1 MQRRLSG
8 PARHSDGGEAKRE
21 KGGRCLADQSGPQ
34 GRIGYG
40 ASRRYCWESLSSG
53 GPYDSRRVQPHGPA
67 SSGLSRSAERRP
79 SFRNAEPDAFRADR
93 RGKPV
98 RRNTVDRA
106 EGVRPD
112 SIFSLPVGFPFRRL
126 LWAWVESS
134 SLHGKRQPDPCP
146 CRAAEGTAVRRRD
159 VFCCRIEV
167 RQRRRGRSVGNRNL
181 GLRVLSGKNPT
192 ALPERTRKRQKAGVR
207 TRRFGSAS
215 RTERSLYSVSATTRT
230 IARASVSSS

>member
-1 MQRRLSG
+1 MLGGPVRSAGSDRVRGFPRILLGKFVVGRAVRFPPRPAAWTGVERLISECG
-8 PARHSDGGEAKRE
+8 EETVVSECGAR
-21 KGGRCLADQSGPQ
+21 CF
-34 GRIGYG
+34 
-40 ASRRYCWESLSSG
+40 SG
-53 GPYDSRRVQPHGPA
+53 GQARKTCPPEY
-67 SSGLSRSAERRP
+67 RRP
-79 SFRNAEPDAFRADR
+79 
-93 RGKPV
+93 G
-98 RRNTVDRA
+98 

-146 CRAAEGTAVRRRD
+146 CRSAGGAAARRRG

-192 ALPERTRKRQKAGVR
+192 ALPERTCKRQKAGVR
-207 TRRFGSAS
+207 ARRFGSAS

-230 IARASVSSS
+230 IARASVCSS

>member
-1 MQRRLSG
+1 MLGG
-8 PARHSDGGEAKRE
+8 PVRSAGSDRVRGFPRILLE
-21 KGGRCLADQSGPQ
+21 KFVV
-34 GRIGYG
+34 
-40 ASRRYCWESLSSG
+40 G

-79 SFRNAEPDAFRADR
+79 SFRNAEPDAFQADR

-98 RRNTVDRA
+98 RPEYR
-106 EGVRPD
+106 RPGGGRPSRLD
-112 SIFSLPVGFPFRRL
+112 FFSPGRLPFPSNVMGHGWSRL
-126 LWAWVESS
+126 RCM
-134 SLHGKRQPDPCP
+134 GKRQPDPCP
-146 CRAAEGTAVRRRD
+146 CRSAGGAAARRRG

-207 TRRFGSAS
+207 ARRFGSAS

-230 IARASVSSS
+230 IARASVCSS

>member
-1 MQRRLSG
+1 MQRKLSG

-40 ASRRYCWESLSSG
+40 ASRGYCWESLSSG
-53 GPYDSRRVQPHGPA
+53 GPYDFRRVQPHGPA

-112 SIFSLPVGFPFRRL
+112 SIFSSPGRLPFPSNVMGYGWSRL
-126 LWAWVESS
+126 RCMGSGSRTRV
-134 SLHGKRQPDPCP
+134 R
-146 CRAAEGTAVRRRD
+146 AVRREELPHGVGAYFAAESRSGSD
-159 VFCCRIEV
+159 GGAEASEIGISVCASSPARI
-167 RQRRRGRSVGNRNL
+167 RPPCRRGRANGGKPGCGPVVSDRLPGQKDRSIRFR
-181 GLRVLSGKNPT
+181 LRPGP
-192 ALPERTRKRQKAGVR
+192 
-207 TRRFGSAS
+207 
-215 RTERSLYSVSATTRT
+215 
-230 IARASVSSS
+230 

>member
-1 MQRRLSG
+1 ML
-8 PARHSDGGEAKRE
+8 
-21 KGGRCLADQSGPQ
+21 
-34 GRIGYG
+34 
-40 ASRRYCWESLSSG
+40 G
-53 GPYDSRRVQPHGPA
+53 GPV
-67 SSGLSRSAERRP
+67 RSAGSDRVRGFPRILLEKFVVGRAVRFPPRPAAWTGVERLISECGEETVVSECGARCF
-79 SFRNAEPDAFRADR
+79 S
-93 RGKPV
+93 GKPV

-146 CRAAEGTAVRRRD
+146 CRSAGGAAARRRG

-207 TRRFGSAS
+207 ARRFGSAS

-230 IARASVSSS
+230 IARASVCSS

>member
-1 MQRRLSG
+1 MLGGPVRSAGSDRVRGFPRILLKKFVVGRAVRFPPRPAAWTGVERLISECGEETVVSECGARCFSGGQARKTCPPEYRRPG
-8 PARHSDGGEAKRE
+8 
-21 KGGRCLADQSGPQ
+21 GGRP
-34 GRIGYG
+34 
-40 ASRRYCWESLSSG
+40 SRLDFFS
-53 GPYDSRRVQPHGPA
+53 
-67 SSGLSRSAERRP
+67 
-79 SFRNAEPDAFRADR
+79 
-93 RGKPV
+93 PV
-98 RRNTVDRA
+98 
-106 EGVRPD
+106 ECYGVRM
-112 SIFSLPVGFPFRRL
+112 
-126 LWAWVESS
+126 ESS

-146 CRAAEGTAVRRRD
+146 CRSAGGAAARRRG

-192 ALPERTRKRQKAGVR
+192 ALPERTRKRRKAGVR

>member
-1 MQRRLSG
+1 ML
-8 PARHSDGGEAKRE
+8 
-21 KGGRCLADQSGPQ
+21 
-34 GRIGYG
+34 
-40 ASRRYCWESLSSG
+40 G
-53 GPYDSRRVQPHGPA
+53 GPV
-67 SSGLSRSAERRP
+67 RSAGSDRVRGFPRILLGKFVVGRAVRFPPRPAAWTGVERLI
-79 SFRNAEPDAFRADR
+79 SEC
-93 RGKPV
+93 GEPV

-146 CRAAEGTAVRRRD
+146 CRAAEGTAARRRD

-192 ALPERTRKRQKAGVR
+192 ALPERMRKRRKAGVR
-207 TRRFGSAS
+207 ARRFGSAS

-230 IARASVSSS
+230 IVRASVCSS

>member
-1 MQRRLSG
+1 MLGG
-8 PARHSDGGEAKRE
+8 PVRSAGSDRVRGFPKILLGKFVV
-21 KGGRCLADQSGPQ
+21 GGRTIPG
-34 GRIGYG
+34 
-40 ASRRYCWESLSSG
+40 
-53 GPYDSRRVQPHGPA
+53 RVQPHGPA

-126 LWAWVESS
+126 LWAWMESS

-146 CRAAEGTAVRRRD
+146 CRSAGGAAARRRG

-167 RQRRRGRSVGNRNL
+167 RSDGGAEASEIGISVCASSPARIRPLCRRGCANGR
-181 GLRVLSGKNPT
+181 
-192 ALPERTRKRQKAGVR
+192 KAGVR
-207 TRRFGSAS
+207 ARRFGSAS

-230 IARASVSSS
+230 IARASVCSS

>member
-1 MQRRLSG
+1 M
-8 PARHSDGGEAKRE
+8 
-21 KGGRCLADQSGPQ
+21 
-34 GRIGYG
+34 
-40 ASRRYCWESLSSG
+40 
-53 GPYDSRRVQPHGPA
+53 
-67 SSGLSRSAERRP
+67 
-79 SFRNAEPDAFRADR
+79 DR
-93 RGKPV
+93 RRAAYLGV
-98 RRNTVDRA
+98 RRGDRRFGMRSQMLFGRTGAENLSARNTVDRA

-146 CRAAEGTAVRRRD
+146 CRSAEGTAARRRG

-192 ALPERTRKRQKAGVR
+192 ALPERTCKRQKAGVR